1 MNMNAL
7 RAQMV
12 LRGVKV
18 GDLAVILGISK
29 AALYDKLRGKTE
41 FTRKEMQVLI
51 DNLEINDP
59 VAIFFTDKVS

>member
-59 VAIFFTDKVS
+59 VAVFFSEKVS